1 MPAAEAAI
9 PVVDDGLVRGDGVFE
24 VIRVYDGRPYA
35 LADHLDRMERSIANL
50 RLQGGAFDRPV
61 LGREVGD
68 LLDARGGRHDGCLR
82 IMLTAGGHRI
92 LLTEP
97 LPPTAERI
105 PLAPRAQPPP
115 RPPDRGESLPVPP
128 N

>member
-61 LGREVGD
+61 LEREVGE

-92 LLTEP
+92 PLTKP
-97 LPPTAERI
+97 LPPPAGRI
-105 PLAPRAQPPP
+105 PPAPPTHAPT
-115 RPPDRGESLPVPP
+115 RPLDRVKVPSYP
-128 N
+128 